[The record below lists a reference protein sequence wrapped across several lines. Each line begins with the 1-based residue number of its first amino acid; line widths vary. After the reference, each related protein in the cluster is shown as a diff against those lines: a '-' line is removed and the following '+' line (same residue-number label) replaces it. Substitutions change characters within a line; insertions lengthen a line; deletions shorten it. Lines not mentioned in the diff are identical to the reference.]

1 MTVTPQLRAILIAS
15 ALALTAAALGF
26 YTLSQS
32 NKGAGSSEPVLPP
45 AASLAKTPPAATKP
59 GKAKAIG
66 KTTVKAPTTVAT
78 KPKPKPKPK
87 PNAFVLAAKEAGLPA
102 AIARALGSRPVVV
115 VALYTPELNIDATTK
130 AEAQAG
136 AVLGHAGFVAA
147 NVRAEGTG
155 AALTKLLGVLDAP
168 SVLIFRRPGELFMKL
183 DGYSDSQTIG
193 QAAQNT
199 ALPPM
204 PQ

>member
-1 MTVTPQLRAILIAS
+1 
-15 ALALTAAALGF
+15 
-26 YTLSQS
+26 
-32 NKGAGSSEPVLPP
+32 
-45 AASLAKTPPAATKP
+45 
-59 GKAKAIG
+59 
-66 KTTVKAPTTVAT
+66 
-78 KPKPKPKPK
+78 
-87 PNAFVLAAKEAGLPA
+87 
-102 AIARALGSRPVVV
+102 VV

-136 AVLGHAGFVAA
+136 AVLGHASFVAA

-193 QAAQNT
+193 QAAENA
-199 ALPPM
+199 ALAPAPK
-204 PQ
+204 